1 MGHHPLHVECSAECC
16 AVDTTEPHRLHPTK
30 PPQVMHSWLP
40 WIIPTTAGLHG
51 VPLST
56 YSGSPWRTAMPACA
70 NTASMAALSARASA
84 RCSARILRRL
94 AKDTMCVDI

>member
-1 MGHHPLHVECSAECC
+1 MGHHPLHVECNAECC

-40 WIIPTTAGLHG
+40 WIITTTAGLHG

-56 YSGSPWRTAMPACA
+56 YNGSV
-70 NTASMAALSARASA
+70 AALSARASA
-84 RCSARILRRL
+84 RCSAKILRRL
-94 AKDTMCVDI
+94 AKDTMCVDV